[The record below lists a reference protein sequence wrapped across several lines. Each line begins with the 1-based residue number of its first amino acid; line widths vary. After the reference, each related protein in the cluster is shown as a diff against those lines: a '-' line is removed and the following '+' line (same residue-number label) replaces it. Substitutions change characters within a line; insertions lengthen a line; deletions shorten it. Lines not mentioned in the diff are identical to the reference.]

1 MIYEWYRGSDT
12 SNSVPRRLNDLRKHE
27 EAMPCN
33 EKIRLFRELLEVER
47 EPNGRGYLLWRIG
60 REYAND
66 HRQEEA
72 VAAFLEAQHE
82 FDPLLGTISSVMP
95 AYCETLDFLICW
107 HYYERG
113 EMEKVAEISFSIIA
127 NLDNARF
134 DDASKAMAF
143 FYQGKA
149 LASLARKYD
158 LKLLEALALA
168 SYLKWHHTAPEDES
182 CLEHLA
188 YAYFRTGDMAHCQS
202 AVQMCLEVAPAGEVR
217 DRIEAFAREPA
228 HELDPTAGTS

>member
-1 MIYEWYRGSDT
+1 MIYERYRGSDT
-12 SNSVPRRLNDLRKHE
+12 SNSVPKRLNDLRKDE
-27 EAMPCN
+27 ETMPCN
-33 EKIRLFRELLEVER
+33 EKITVFRELLEVEK
-47 EPNGRGYLLWRIG
+47 EPNARGYLLWRIG

-66 HRQEEA
+66 HRQEKA
-72 VAAFLEAQHE
+72 VAAFLEAQDE
-82 FDPLLGTISSVMP
+82 FDPFLGTMSSVMS
-95 AYCETLDFLICW
+95 AYCDTLDFLICW

-113 EMEKVAEISFSIIA
+113 EMEKVAELSFSIVA
-127 NLDNARF
+127 NLNNARF

-158 LKLLEALALA
+158 LKWLEALALP

-188 YAYFRTGDMAHCQS
+188 YAYFRVGDMMRCRS
-202 AVQMCLEVAPAGEVR
+202 AVEMCLEVAPAGEVCE
-217 DRIEAFAREPA
+217 RIEQFAREHA
-228 HELDPTAGTS
+228 RELDPASGTS